1 MKLLIKGGRV
11 INPGKDFDAVSDVLV
26 ENGKIVAIGENL
38 EASDAKVIDAK
49 GKVVAPGFIDM
60 HTHLRELKKILLLA
74 LKLLLLAGLQ
84 QLQQCQI
91 QNL

>member
-49 GKVVAPGFIDM
+49 GKVVAPGFID
-60 HTHLRELKKILLLA
+60 LVKKLKKILLLA